1 MDARTLQLIMD
12 INSMQNFGAVNS
24 FNTNPQ
30 SAPSMFDTML
40 EEMIGNTASNH
51 PSISGSLLGSLSNTD
66 SLRYSGYKDVFK
78 PSTLN
83 HLLAAQANLPI
94 NAPEQTFIS
103 NSNTKYNGKY
113 ENIIKEAAQ
122 KYNLPE
128 RLISSII
135 KHESSFHA
143 NTVSHAGARGLMQLM
158 PGTAKF
164 LGVTDSFDP
173 VQNINGGAK
182 YLRQM
187 LNQFN
192 GNMELAVAAYNAGP
206 GNVKKYGGIPPF
218 NETQNYVKK
227 VLSTFNG

>member
-1 MDARTLQLIMD
+1 MDARTLQLLMD
-12 INSMQNFGAVNS
+12 INTMQNFGAVNS
-24 FNTNPQ
+24 FNASPQ
-30 SAPSMFDTML
+30 ATPSMFNTML
-40 EEMIGNTASNH
+40 EEMMGNAPSNN
-51 PSISGSLLGSLSNTD
+51 PSISNSLLGSLSSTE

-78 PSTLN
+78 PSSLN
-83 HLLAAQANLPI
+83 HLLATQTNLPI
-94 NAPEQTFIS
+94 NTTEQTS
-103 NSNTKYNGKY
+103 TTKNNAKYSGKY

-135 KHESSFHA
+135 KHESSFNA

-173 VQNINGGAK
+173 VQNINGGSK

-192 GNMELAVAAYNAGP
+192 GNLSLAVAAYNAGP

-227 VLSTFNG
+227 VLKTFNG